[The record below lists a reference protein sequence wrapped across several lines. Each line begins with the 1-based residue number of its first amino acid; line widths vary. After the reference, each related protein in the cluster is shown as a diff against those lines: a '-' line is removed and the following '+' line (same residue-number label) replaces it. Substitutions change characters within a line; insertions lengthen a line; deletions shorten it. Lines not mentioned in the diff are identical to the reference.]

1 MSTTTPDLTAAGHAL
16 NRSRLAALLVK
27 YRDGK
32 ATRAEIDELYADAQM
47 AVMLPPRSIP
57 SPTPPVSESPRL
69 SAVPASYLRTTPSR
83 SYLDRERAEVS
94 AFLDQIFATHSRIEI
109 PPPILEWVRQNVM
122 LEASESKQFPG
133 YYDPNLSPICTI
145 LFDFI
150 QSDHWREFICVK
162 PSQIGMTL
170 AFLGALMHKIKFAPR
185 DVAMVINNR
194 EEIQRIGINRLK
206 PMIHACQAIRQRIP
220 ADKDKLQNM
229 TLYLIGLTIYLLGG
243 NSVGGLA
250 NKSLDWAEIDECD
263 ETPEELRGGESTV
276 VDLARD
282 RLKRQDG
289 SKLFV
294 ISKPRNEDDIIWPEY
309 LHGSRHKVFV
319 PCPHCSG
326 TLPPQASDDSARLF
340 DHLPQPLPPG
350 YQILVRSGLR
360 YQHCRR
366 ENSRQWDLQRMLTE
380 THYECLWCK
389 GKIEEKHKAWML
401 RHRLYF
407 PTNTPDGALQ
417 DDCTTFRTDR
427 DPTET
432 DPDAGHPQPVPR
444 KLSFQC
450 SDFYALPHQPDSTFG
465 HLAVE
470 IVTATNL
477 SKQRKFRRSREG
489 LPVQRQTSDNART
502 LAQILAMQGIHARGH
517 CSRVPRIIIMGVDT
531 QHYGRKWVKSAFYD
545 DDSAEIIDY
554 GIVFKG
560 FDALVDEALKPIT
573 VDDWGDTPEDER
585 IPPIVQIGLIDEG
598 DGAFTKRVLA
608 FCASPRAR
616 RLFWPAKG
624 RGGSQTA
631 SMPDLVTKQA
641 KNVFERQALPRYL
654 FNSDAF
660 HEELYDERIA
670 RAAEIA
676 TALANHL
683 TPPAGQLR
691 FFKNP
696 DTDLCLEFTTKRR
709 WTEEDEKA
717 RVTAKRKPTTTGR
730 RQKLL
735 KVGDWFRDG
744 GPEDFADAFIECLA
758 AWYKV
763 KPRQQPLND
772 DDEDEEKEKSEANGK
787 DHL

>member
-1 MSTTTPDLTAAGHAL
+1 M
-16 NRSRLAALLVK
+16 
-27 YRDGK
+27 
-32 ATRAEIDELYADAQM
+32 IDEKH
-47 AVMLPPRSIP
+47 PPAPARRVP
-57 SPTPPVSESPRL
+57 LAWTRPRT
-69 SAVPASYLRTTPSR
+69 LR
-83 SYLDRERAEVS
+83 LDRDQAEVS
-94 AFLDQIFATHSRIEI
+94 AFLDRIFTTHARLEI
-109 PPPILEWVRQNVM
+109 PPPILAWVKKNVL

-133 YYDPNLSPICTI
+133 YYDPDLSPICTI

-170 AFLGALMHKIKFAPR
+170 AFMAALMHKIKFAPR

-194 EEIQRIGINRLK
+194 EEIQRIGNNRLK
-206 PMIHACQAIRQRIP
+206 PMIHACEAIRQRVP

-229 TLYLIGLTIYLLGG
+229 TLYLLGLTIYLLGG

-250 NKSLDWAEIDECD
+250 NKSLDWCELDEVD
-263 ETPEELRGGESTV
+263 ETPDELRGNESTA

-282 RLKRQDG
+282 RLKRQPG

-326 TLPPQASDDSARLF
+326 ELPPQATDDAARLF
-340 DHLPQPLPPG
+340 DHLPQPLPRG

-360 YQHCRR
+360 WQHCRR
-366 ENSRQWDLQRMLTE
+366 EGTRQWDLQRMLTD

-389 GKIEEKHKAWML
+389 GKITDEHKAWML
-401 RHRLYF
+401 ARRLYF
-407 PTNTPDGALQ
+407 PTNTPHGALQ
-417 DDCTTFRTDR
+417 DDCVTFRVDR

-450 SDFYALPHQPDSTFG
+450 SDFYALAHQPDSSFG

-470 IVTATNL
+470 IATATNL

-489 LPVQRQTSDNART
+489 LPVQRQTSDNTRT
-502 LAQILAMQGIHARGH
+502 LSDILALQGIHARGH
-517 CSRVPRIIIMGVDT
+517 CSRQPVTIIMGVDV
-531 QHYGRKWVKSAFYD
+531 QHYGRKWVKCAFFA
-545 DDSAEIIDY
+545 DDSCEIVDFGVVY
-554 GIVFKG
+554 KG
-560 FDALVDEALKPIT
+560 FDGLLDAAHRPVIVDHWPANTPADERHDPIT
-573 VDDWGDTPEDER
+573 E
-585 IPPIVQIGLIDEG
+585 IALIDEG

-608 FCASPRAR
+608 FCASPGAR

-624 RGGSQTA
+624 RGGAQTA

-641 KNVFERQALPRYL
+641 KNTFERTSIPRYL
-654 FNSDAF
+654 INSDAF
-660 HEELYDERIA
+660 HEELYDERIG

-696 DTDLCLEFTTKRR
+696 DTDLCLEFTSKRR
-709 WTEEDEKA
+709 WTDEDEKA
-717 RVTAKRKPTTTGR
+717 RATAKRKPATGSR
-730 RQKLL
+730 RQKQL

-744 GPEDFADAFIECLA
+744 GPEDYADATLMCLA
-758 AWYKV
+758 AWYKI
-763 KPRQQPLND
+763 KPTSSGNP
-772 DDEDEEKEKSEANGK
+772 EDEA
-787 DHL
+787 